1 MLWTDGRCSWTGLS
15 QDVCLSLRGYYI
27 IKSTKGGGLCIGGG
41 PAGLT
46 AAYLLSRQG
55 CPVTVPEADPRYLGG
70 LAWTVARRGYLC
82 DTGPHRF
89 FSKSAEVN
97 RLWHEIL
104 GEDFIRCP
112 RKTRIY
118 YRGKFF
124 DYPLRVG
131 NVLHQLG
138 FVEATACVLS
148 YLKSTT
154 FPIANPSNFKEWVNN
169 HFGQRLYSIFF
180 KSYTEKVWGM
190 PCSEISADWA
200 AQRIKDLSLWSAVKR
215 ALFPGSG
222 DREVVKTLSD
232 ASYYPCKG
240 ARMMWERTGNPTVE
254 KSRWASASCTC
265 ATSTVAAGKS
275 SRIRAED

>member
-1 MLWTDGRCSWTGLS
+1 M
-15 QDVCLSLRGYYI
+15 
-27 IKSTKGGGLCIGGG
+27 
-41 PAGLT
+41 
-46 AAYLLSRQG
+46 
-55 CPVTVPEADPRYLGG
+55 TVLEADPRYLGG
-70 LAWTVARRGYLC
+70 LAQTVAHRGYLC

-112 RKTRIY
+112 RKTRIC

-154 FPIANPSNFKEWVNN
+154 FPIANPSNFKEEVNN
-169 HFGQRLYSIFF
+169 HFSQRLYSIFF
-180 KSYTEKVWGM
+180 KSYTEEVWGM

-200 AQRIKDLSLWSAVKR
+200 AQRIKDLSLWSAIKR

-232 ASYYPCKG
+232 AFCYPRKG
-240 ARMMWERTGNPTVE
+240 ARMMWERPGAGIESHGGKIEMGQRVVHLRHIHRGGWEIISHT
-254 KSRWASASCTC
+254 SRGLSLLLPCLPPNVNRTRMSSMASSPYTP
-265 ATSTVAAGKS
+265 V
-275 SRIRAED
+275 